1 MTQKFKSPF
10 QSRIVTGNAKTAK
23 DNRVNPAE
31 EDMEQNDGTIAETDQ
46 PKSIEQRI
54 KEAKNEDVNMLI
66 TEISGIDDQI
76 IRSIHASALAK
87 KFKITL
93 KMVSDK
99 VEATRQL
106 NNPDPVRQMGAVFVN
121 LIDICTSDDGG
132 IVYLMLNDKES
143 QIGDPFLSEESEHYA
158 EDKILIPPAKDQIDF
173 LLPRISEVMK
183 WYQAKQDRTLFEDVY
198 HYLERF
204 SYLTLQHKIILVSS
218 IFASYIQDHPD
229 IFYLPILL
237 LYAPPARGK
246 TRTVKAV
253 TYASYRGIFQEQIRE
268 PVIIRLTEYFN
279 ATLAFDI
286 TDIWGQAKKRDAIN
300 TLLWRYEKGMP
311 VHRVLNPD
319 KGPYND
325 LSTFSVFGPT
335 IIATNESI
343 RNVLDTRCIPV
354 EMTNM
359 PGSYQDAH
367 PRLALEL
374 KERLTAWRAKMM
386 NRSLP
391 DVDQVK
397 GVTGR
402 LWDISKPLLQI
413 CKMEAPQT
421 SGYIE
426 AELQEIA
433 KIRASTET
441 EDKDRDILLALRDL
455 APDQR
460 TEWKLYTFDV
470 FELVNKHRPDDSP
483 IAVTVVGHRMR
494 DMKIDVR
501 TIRGVSTVF
510 MKRGVL
516 ENLLKHHNIDIHG
529 KRSINGHDSINEIVA
544 EILGEM

>member
-1 MTQKFKSPF
+1 M
-10 QSRIVTGNAKTAK
+10 
-23 DNRVNPAE
+23 
-31 EDMEQNDGTIAETDQ
+31 NDKETDQ
-46 PKSIEQRI
+46 NDEIITETGQPKSMEQRI
-54 KEAKNEDVNMLI
+54 KEAKNEDINALI
-66 TEISGIDDQI
+66 AAIAEISDRI
-76 IRSIHASALAK
+76 IRHVYVSALAK
-87 KFKITL
+87 KFKISSKIVL
-93 KMVSDK
+93 EQVEIVRKSNKSDPM
-99 VEATRQL
+99 RQTA
-106 NNPDPVRQMGAVFVN
+106 AVFEN
-121 LIDICTSDDGG
+121 LIDICTTDDGR

-143 QIGDPFLSEESEHYA
+143 QIGDPFLSEESEHY
-158 EDKILIPPAKDQIDF
+158 EGDKIFIPPAKDQIDF
-173 LLPRISEVMK
+173 LLSRASEVMK
-183 WYQAKQDRTLFEDVY
+183 WYQAKQDSTLFEDVY

-204 SYLTLQHKIILVSS
+204 SYLTVQHKIILVSS

-286 TDIWGQAKKRDAIN
+286 TDIWGQAQKRDAIN

-311 VHRVLNPD
+311 VHRVLNLD

-325 LSTFSVFGPT
+325 LTTFKIFGPT
-335 IIATNESI
+335 IIATNEAI
-343 RNVLDTRCIPV
+343 RNVLDTRCIPIQ
-354 EMTNM
+354 MTNM
-359 PGSYQDAH
+359 PGSYRDAH
-367 PRLALEL
+367 PALALEL

-391 DVDQVK
+391 DVDQVQ

-421 SGYIE
+421 SEYIE

-455 APDQR
+455 APDQG
-460 TEWKLYTFDV
+460 TEWKLRTFDV

-483 IAVTVVGHRMR
+483 IAATVVGRRMR

-516 ENLLKHHNIDIHG
+516 DNLLKHHNIDIHG
-529 KRSINGHDSINEIVA
+529 KRSINSHDSINEIVA
-544 EILGEM
+544 EILGEMQVESIVS